1 MSQTAIPLQFE
12 KYLQNQISVGK
23 APDMN
28 EMIFAY
34 IPNLDPSQPI
44 DRNQGLPAV
53 STWVHQQNIDQVG
66 KLGDNALVY
75 SVVIPG
81 SVAAFTFNAIY
92 LRDKNV
98 PNSCGMVVHKA
109 TETKEAGMASTK
121 SLMQKY
127 TGAAQIAGITVDA
140 QTWQID
146 YQARLLGIEE
156 DMRLANLDN
165 YGHTAFI
172 QGFDVTQQADPAK
185 YKVAPGVVYVG
196 GLRAELKN
204 EVIQT
209 ISAKPT
215 GLYIDVV
222 RMGTVLSKWQ
232 NIVTVRASATPL
244 TDYVDQNQQQHYV
257 ARLAGIDAN
266 GSITDWRVKTDNAD
280 QEWSPFINYSIGHE
294 VVHNGLRYIARAA
307 SGPDNGGAVIPDVG
321 VSQSTWDPVLPS
333 VASTANLSIPWIKIA
348 VIFGAT
354 NSGGDTLELDV
365 IGGAVLSEKIGF
377 SASITI
383 QERADAISTLIIPRY
398 RTNSD
403 PEFYTKRIGNNRF
416 ELWMKRTTTAPSA
429 VTVIQK
435 SRSRSIDTLAGVLS
449 MTTTEPA
456 SLNAVPFD
464 TGYQFDSVP
473 IGAEMYFDTPPP
485 TNDPRFRFVKLTAD
499 DAYNGSLLNNKVI
512 SGTAPNL
519 VVKMRVNSNRSPLN
533 GQEIFML
540 NTMEA
545 IRTPGINGGEVVQDA
560 IRGFSGSVQLR
571 DGALPNTIRSFSNHS
586 GVFWG
591 GLTIASNASLASK
604 IIGTDAYPEQTADLR
619 IDVSQQVPTAERVK
633 VFSVK
638 SPLYRRIY

>member
-53 STWVHQQNIDQVG
+53 STWVHQQDIDQVG

-121 SLMQKY
+121 SLMQQY
-127 TGAAQIAGITVDA
+127 TGAAQVAGITVDA

-156 DMRLANLDN
+156 DMRLASLDN

-172 QGFDVTQQADPAK
+172 QGFDVTQQADPTK

-222 RMGTVLSKWQ
+222 RTGTVLSKWQ
-232 NIVTVRASATPL
+232 NIVTVRASETPL

-257 ARLAGIDAN
+257 ARLAGINAN

-294 VVHNGLRYIARAA
+294 VVRNNLRYIARAA
-307 SGPDNGGAVIPDVG
+307 SGPDNGGAITPSIGTSQTAWNAILPISHTSRVPPIWTKIATVIPDDSVFISVLDGSDIISGIRFSADVNIG
-321 VSQSTWDPVLPS
+321 VRGS
-333 VASTANLSIPWIKIA
+333 VAVNVKAKTL
-348 VIFGAT
+348 G
-354 NSGGDTLELDV
+354 NS
-365 IGGAVLSEKIGF
+365 
-377 SASITI
+377 
-383 QERADAISTLIIPRY
+383 
-398 RTNSD
+398 N
-403 PEFYTKRIGNNRF
+403 PEFYTRPSSVTGRF
-416 ELWMKRTTTAPSA
+416 ELWIKRTSSYPGALTIVQNSLQKFDLTQVGILETSSTAP
-429 VTVIQK
+429 T
-435 SRSRSIDTLAGVLS
+435 DTTL
-449 MTTTEPA
+449 
-456 SLNAVPFD
+456 VPYD
-464 TGYQFDSVP
+464 TGYQFASIP
-473 IGAEMYFDTPPP
+473 IGMEVAFDTPPP
-485 TNDPRFRFVKLTAD
+485 TNDPRFRFVKLTHN
-499 DAYNGSLLNNKVI
+499 DAYNTGLLTSQTLSGSAPELVSTAVI
-512 SGTAPNL
+512 SAAQ
-519 VVKMRVNSNRSPLN
+519 SPIN
-533 GQEIFML
+533 GQAIYL
-540 NTMEA
+540 KNTMGVYA
-545 IRTPGINGGEVVQDA
+545 VPAVTQGIVAQNIPQPAGYRINTISQGVSLQTGPSISGFIITSAASESQITGGLKPRSFGEV
-560 IRGFSGSVQLR
+560 
-571 DGALPNTIRSFSNHS
+571 
-586 GVFWG
+586 
-591 GLTIASNASLASK
+591 
-604 IIGTDAYPEQTADLR
+604 
-619 IDVSQQVPTAERVK
+619 
-633 VFSVK
+633 
-638 SPLYRRIY
+638 LYKRIY

>member
-44 DRNQGLPAV
+44 DRNQGLPAT

-121 SLMQKY
+121 NLMQQY
-127 TGAAQIAGITVDA
+127 TGAAQVAGITVDA

-222 RMGTVLSKWQ
+222 RTGTVLSKWQ

-257 ARLAGIDAN
+257 ARLAGINAN

-280 QEWSPFINYSIGHE
+280 QEWSRFINYSIGHE
-294 VVHNGLRYIARAA
+294 VVRNSLRYIARAA
-307 SGPDNGGAVIPDVG
+307 SGPDNGGAVTPTNEAAV
-321 VSQSTWDPVLPS
+321 WNPVLPLAYS
-333 VASTANLSIPWIKIA
+333 ERSELSSWIKIA
-348 VIFGAT
+348 VVYGEKNSTGDFIYLEFFGW
-354 NSGGDTLELDV
+354 SG
-365 IGGAVLSEKIGF
+365 IGSTSRF
-377 SASITI
+377 SADIMLC
-383 QERADAISTLIIPRY
+383 ERGDYFSAIVSPKTLGVENP
-398 RTNSD
+398 T
-403 PEFYTKRIGNNRF
+403 FYTRRVSANEF
-416 ELWMKRTTTAPSA
+416 ELWVKRNSAFPSSL
-429 VTVIQK
+429 TVIRK
-435 SRSRSIDTLAGVLS
+435 SRSIFSKSIAGLLEK
-449 MTTTEPA
+449 TETEPTG
-456 SLNAVPFD
+456 LTLVPYD
-464 TGYQFDSVP
+464 TGYQFASIP
-473 IGAEMYFDTPPP
+473 IGMEVAFDTPPP
-485 TNDPRFRFVKLTAD
+485 TNDPRFRFVKLTHN
-499 DAYNGSLLNNKVI
+499 DAYNTGLLTSQTLSGSAPELVSTAVI
-512 SGTAPNL
+512 SAAQSPINGQTIDMINTMGTFIRPGVAAGVRQL
-519 VVKMRVNSNRSPLN
+519 SDNRSH
-533 GQEIFML
+533 
-540 NTMEA
+540 
-545 IRTPGINGGEVVQDA
+545 
-560 IRGFSGSVQLR
+560 
-571 DGALPNTIRSFSNHS
+571 NH
-586 GVFWG
+586 
-591 GLTIASNASLASK
+591 
-604 IIGTDAYPEQTADLR
+604 
-619 IDVSQQVPTAERVK
+619 TAEGTRSNIGFLAAGPGRDFSSTTVTTSASGGDEARPYNISRVFYK
-633 VFSVK
+633 
-638 SPLYRRIY
+638 RIY

>member
-53 STWVHQQNIDQVG
+53 STWVHQQDIDQVG

-121 SLMQKY
+121 SLMQQY

-185 YKVAPGVVYVG
+185 YKVALGVVYVG

-222 RMGTVLSKWQ
+222 RTGTVLSKWQ

-257 ARLAGIDAN
+257 ARLAGINAD
-266 GSITDWRVKTDNAD
+266 GSVEDWREKGGLPEHEADENPHPQYPLASAAQFLPYNPDRIYSLGEICYTKTDEGHI
-280 QEWSPFINYSIGHE
+280 QYWEWYSNVESLAGKDPLDIDNRQTGWTDETKPFYWTPHKK
-294 VVHNGLRYIARAA
+294 ARAGTPLWPWMSMTIPEGTLNVVGNSVPVA
-307 SGPDNGGAVIPDVG
+307 VFWRLATALPELVNVDTGMIDFPDARSEFFRVID
-321 VSQSTWDPVLPS
+321 QSR
-333 VASTANLSIPWIKIA
+333 
-348 VIFGAT
+348 G
-354 NSGGDTLELDV
+354 
-365 IGGAVLSEKIGF
+365 
-377 SASITI
+377 
-383 QERADAISTLIIPRY
+383 
-398 RTNSD
+398 
-403 PEFYTKRIGNNRF
+403 
-416 ELWMKRTTTAPSA
+416 
-429 VTVIQK
+429 
-435 SRSRSIDTLAGVLS
+435 IDTGRK
-449 MTTTEPA
+449 
-456 SLNAVPFD
+456 F
-464 TGYQFDSVP
+464 
-473 IGAEMYFDTPPP
+473 
-485 TNDPRFRFVKLTAD
+485 
-499 DAYNGSLLNNKVI
+499 
-512 SGTAPNL
+512 
-519 VVKMRVNSNRSPLN
+519 
-533 GQEIFML
+533 
-540 NTMEA
+540 
-545 IRTPGINGGEVVQDA
+545 
-560 IRGFSGSVQLR
+560 GSVQLDSLQNHQHFFN
-571 DGALPNTIRSFSNHS
+571 DGYVDSFNNESSDGRGPTAIAQDHDLN
-586 GVFWG
+586 
-591 GLTIASNASLASK
+591 GLNFKVGSVSNARHANETRPRNLAFP
-604 IIGTDAYPEQTADLR
+604 ILIE
-619 IDVSQQVPTAERVK
+619 V
-633 VFSVK
+633 
-638 SPLYRRIY
+638 

>member
-12 KYLQNQISVGK
+12 QYLQNQISVGK
-23 APDMN
+23 GPDMN

-53 STWVHQQNIDQVG
+53 STWVHQQDIDQVG

-98 PNSCGMVVHKA
+98 RNSCGMVVHKA

-121 SLMQKY
+121 NLMQQY
-127 TGAAQIAGITVDA
+127 TGAAQVAGITVDA

-172 QGFDVTQQADPAK
+172 QGFDVTQQEDPAK

-196 GLRAELKN
+196 GLRAELKS

-222 RMGTVLSKWQ
+222 RTGTVLSKWQ

-244 TDYVDQNQQQHYV
+244 TNYVDQNQQQHYV
-257 ARLAGIDAN
+257 ARLAGINAN

-294 VVHNGLRYIARAA
+294 VVSNNLRYIARAA
-307 SGPDNGGAVIPDVG
+307 SGPDNGGAITPG
-321 VSQSTWDPVLPS
+321 GSQQTWDPVLPQ
-333 VASTANLSIPWIKIA
+333 AYSTVNIIDQWVKIA
-348 VIFGAT
+348 VIFGIA
-354 NSGGDTLELDV
+354 NSEGDAIELDV
-365 IGGAVLSEKIGF
+365 IGGSALTERTRF
-377 SASITI
+377 SASITMH
-383 QERADAISTLIIPRY
+383 ERLDALATLIIPRT
-398 RTNSD
+398 RSVSSD
-403 PEFYTKRIGNNRF
+403 PEFYTKKIGSNRF
-416 ELWMKRTTTAPSA
+416 ELWMKRTTSAPSA
-429 VTVIQK
+429 VTVIKK
-435 SRSRSIDTLAGVLS
+435 SRSRSIDTIAGMLEITNTAPTG
-449 MTTTEPA
+449 TT
-456 SLNAVPFD
+456 LVPYD
-464 TGYQFDSVP
+464 TGYQFASIP
-473 IGAEMYFDTPPP
+473 IGMEVAFDTPPP
-485 TNDPRFRFVKLTAD
+485 TNDPRFRFVKLTYN
-499 DAYNGSLLNNKVI
+499 DAYNTGLLTSQTLLGSAPELVSTAVI
-512 SGTAPNL
+512 SAAQ
-519 VVKMRVNSNRSPLN
+519 SPIN
-533 GQEIFML
+533 GQTIGMI
-540 NTMEA
+540 NTMGTFIRPGVIAGVRKSSQNKNHTHTQTIFGGNDFSIGLLPLATDDAPGGQRTTGYINDSGGDEA
-545 IRTPGINGGEVVQDA
+545 NPYCE
-560 IRGFSGSVQLR
+560 S
-571 DGALPNTIRSFSNHS
+571 
-586 GVFWG
+586 
-591 GLTIASNASLASK
+591 
-604 IIGTDAYPEQTADLR
+604 R
-619 IDVSQQVPTAERVK
+619 IFYK
-633 VFSVK
+633 
-638 SPLYRRIY
+638 RIY

>member
-53 STWVHQQNIDQVG
+53 STWVHQQDIDQVG

-121 SLMQKY
+121 NLMQQY

-196 GLRAELKN
+196 GLRAELKS

-222 RMGTVLSKWQ
+222 RTGTVLSKWQ

-244 TDYVDQNQQQHYV
+244 TNYVDQNQQQHYV
-257 ARLAGIDAN
+257 ARLAGINAN
-266 GSITDWRVKTDNAD
+266 GSITDWRVKADNAD

-294 VVHNGLRYIARAA
+294 VVRNNLRYIARAA
-307 SGPDNGGAVIPDVG
+307 SGPDNGGAVTPNAYGTSGVWDAILPQTYIARSAGQKWILLCDIRFNDFFRLEVSGGSKEKPASSQFISDVFFSFHQWAGNAGNVGYEPPVAIIETKTVGLENPTFHTVSIPDDGSG
-321 VSQSTWDPVLPS
+321 VREQLWMRITSSEPS
-333 VASTANLSIPWIKIA
+333 AISVSVKN
-348 VIFGAT
+348 
-354 NSGGDTLELDV
+354 
-365 IGGAVLSEKIGF
+365 IGR
-377 SASITI
+377 SASSKAGIISIT
-383 QERADAISTLIIPRY
+383 
-398 RTNSD
+398 N
-403 PEFYTKRIGNNRF
+403 
-416 ELWMKRTTTAPSA
+416 TAPTGA
-429 VTVIQK
+429 K
-435 SRSRSIDTLAGVLS
+435 LA
-449 MTTTEPA
+449 PY
-456 SLNAVPFD
+456 D
-464 TGYQFDSVP
+464 TGYQFASIP
-473 IGAEMYFDTPPP
+473 IGMEVAFDTPPP
-485 TNDPRFRFVKLTAD
+485 TNDPRFRFVKLTYS
-499 DAYNGSLLNNKVI
+499 DAYNTGLLTSQTLSGSAPELVSTAVI
-512 SGTAPNL
+512 SAAQ
-519 VVKMRVNSNRSPLN
+519 SPIN
-533 GQEIFML
+533 GQTIDMI
-540 NTMEA
+540 NTMGTFIRPGVTAGVRKSSQNKAHTHDVAQGGTQGVGAYSLRSTSWTGTYMQAVSEGGDEA
-545 IRTPGINGGEVVQDA
+545 NPYCLSR
-560 IRGFSGSVQLR
+560 
-571 DGALPNTIRSFSNHS
+571 
-586 GVFWG
+586 VFY
-591 GLTIASNASLASK
+591 K
-604 IIGTDAYPEQTADLR
+604 
-619 IDVSQQVPTAERVK
+619 
-633 VFSVK
+633 
-638 SPLYRRIY
+638 RIY

>member
-12 KYLQNQISVGK
+12 KYLQNQLSVGK

-53 STWVHQQNIDQVG
+53 STWVYQQDIDQEG

-98 PNSCGMVVHKA
+98 PNSCGIIVHKA

-121 SLMQKY
+121 SLMQQY

-146 YQARLLGIEE
+146 YQARLLGIED

-222 RMGTVLSKWQ
+222 RTGTVLSKWQ

-257 ARLAGIDAN
+257 ARLAGINAN
-266 GSITDWRVKTDNAD
+266 GSVEDWREKGGLPEHEAD
-280 QEWSPFINYSIGHE
+280 ENPHPQYMRFGDE
-294 VVHNGLRYIARAA
+294 A
-307 SGPDNGGAVIPDVG
+307 SYFA
-321 VSQSTWDPVLPS
+321 
-333 VASTANLSIPWIKIA
+333 SIP
-348 VIFGAT
+348 
-354 NSGGDTLELDV
+354 
-365 IGGAVLSEKIGF
+365 IGMEVA
-377 SASITI
+377 
-383 QERADAISTLIIPRY
+383 
-398 RTNSD
+398 
-403 PEFYTKRIGNNRF
+403 
-416 ELWMKRTTTAPSA
+416 
-429 VTVIQK
+429 
-435 SRSRSIDTLAGVLS
+435 
-449 MTTTEPA
+449 
-456 SLNAVPFD
+456 
-464 TGYQFDSVP
+464 
-473 IGAEMYFDTPPP
+473 FDTPPP
-485 TNDPRFRFVKLTAD
+485 TNDPRFRFVKLTYN
-499 DAYNGSLLNNKVI
+499 DAYNTGLLTSQTLSGRAPELVSTAVI
-512 SGTAPNL
+512 SAAQ
-519 VVKMRVNSNRSPLN
+519 SPIN
-533 GQEIFML
+533 GQTIYL
-540 NTMEA
+540 KNTMSVYA
-545 IRTPGINGGEVVQDA
+545 VPAVTQGIVAQNIPQPARYRIDSISPGVSLQTGPSISGFIITSAAYESQITGGLNPRSFGEV
-560 IRGFSGSVQLR
+560 
-571 DGALPNTIRSFSNHS
+571 
-586 GVFWG
+586 
-591 GLTIASNASLASK
+591 
-604 IIGTDAYPEQTADLR
+604 
-619 IDVSQQVPTAERVK
+619 
-633 VFSVK
+633 
-638 SPLYRRIY
+638 LYKRIY

>member
-44 DRNQGLPAV
+44 DRNQGLPAT

-121 SLMQKY
+121 NLMQQY

-172 QGFDVTQQADPAK
+172 QGFDVTQQADPTK

-209 ISAKPT
+209 LTAKPT

-222 RMGTVLSKWQ
+222 RTGTVLSKWQ

-257 ARLAGIDAN
+257 ARLAGINAN

-280 QEWSPFINYSIGHE
+280 QEWSPFINYGIGHE
-294 VVHNGLRYIARAA
+294 VVRNGLRYIARLA
-307 SGPDNGGAVIPDVG
+307 SGPDNGGAITP
-321 VSQSTWDPVLPS
+321 
-333 VASTANLSIPWIKIA
+333 
-348 VIFGAT
+348 
-354 NSGGDTLELDV
+354 
-365 IGGAVLSEKIGF
+365 
-377 SASITI
+377 SASITNSEI
-383 QERADAISTLIIPRY
+383 WDMVIPQSFAINLVAWVKIASISKTLREPVYLTISGGSPDNSALLFVADIVFGVNSTGI
-398 RTNSD
+398 
-403 PEFYTKRIGNNRF
+403 
-416 ELWMKRTTTAPSA
+416 PSA
-429 VTVIQK
+429 SIGAKYQTLTDPKFYIRDDEDSFSLWVNRQTTGQTPYTITM
-435 SRSRSIDTLAGVLS
+435 RSRPRFSQTLVGVLEKAATQPS
-449 MTTTEPA
+449 FTT
-456 SLNAVPFD
+456 LVPYD
-464 TGYQFDSVP
+464 TGYQFASIP
-473 IGAEMYFDTPPP
+473 IGMEVAFDTPPP
-485 TNDPRFRFVKLTAD
+485 TNDPRFRFVKLTYN
-499 DAYNGSLLNNKVI
+499 DAYNTGLLTSQTLSGSAPELVSTAVI
-512 SGTAPNL
+512 SAAQ
-519 VVKMRVNSNRSPLN
+519 SPIN
-533 GQEIFML
+533 GQTIDMI
-540 NTMEA
+540 NTMGTFIRPGVTAGVRKSSQNKTHTHTQTIFGGNDFSIGLLPLATDDAPGGQRTTAYINDSGGDEA
-545 IRTPGINGGEVVQDA
+545 NPYCL
-560 IRGFSGSVQLR
+560 S
-571 DGALPNTIRSFSNHS
+571 
-586 GVFWG
+586 
-591 GLTIASNASLASK
+591 
-604 IIGTDAYPEQTADLR
+604 R
-619 IDVSQQVPTAERVK
+619 IFYK
-633 VFSVK
+633 
-638 SPLYRRIY
+638 RIY

>member
-12 KYLQNQISVGK
+12 QYLQNQISVGK
-23 APDMN
+23 GPDMN

-53 STWVHQQNIDQVG
+53 STWVHQQDIDQVG

-121 SLMQKY
+121 NLMQQY
-127 TGAAQIAGITVDA
+127 TGAAQVAGITVDA

-222 RMGTVLSKWQ
+222 RTGTVLSKWQ

-257 ARLAGIDAN
+257 ARLAGINAN

-294 VVHNGLRYIARAA
+294 VVRNSLRYIARLA
-307 SGPDNGGAVIPDVG
+307 SGPDNGGAVMPGGSDWSIWEPVEINIGWGSKEAVSVIDSDSNPITWIPGALMG
-321 VSQSTWDPVLPS
+321 VARFISTTIGSHP
-333 VASTANLSIPWIKIA
+333 TTGQ
-348 VIFGAT
+348 VIVTRYQKADDITAT
-354 NSGGDTLELDV
+354 NLLLMGTNGNIYKRRYSVSGWTSAWVELV
-365 IGGAVLSEKIGF
+365 
-377 SASITI
+377 
-383 QERADAISTLIIPRY
+383 
-398 RTNSD
+398 
-403 PEFYTKRIGNNRF
+403 GNDDK
-416 ELWMKRTTTAPSA
+416 L
-429 VTVIQK
+429 
-435 SRSRSIDTLAGVLS
+435 
-449 MTTTEPA
+449 
-456 SLNAVPFD
+456 PFLC
-464 TGYQFDSVP
+464 VP
-473 IGAEMYFDTPPP
+473 IGAEIAFDTPPP
-485 TNDPRFRFVKLTAD
+485 TNDPRFRFVRLTAD
-499 DAYNGSLLNNKVI
+499 DDYNGSLLTNKLV

-519 VVKMRVNSNRSPLN
+519 VVKMTVNSELSPIN
-533 GQEIFML
+533 GQQISML
-540 NTMEA
+540 NTIGA
-545 IRTPGINGGEVVQDA
+545 IPTPGLTSGVIIQDA
-560 IRGFSGSVQLR
+560 IRNLTGRSQLVHAQILGNPSSQVIDGVIASIPSQSSSATSSHSGS
-571 DGALPNTIRSFSNHS
+571 
-586 GVFWG
+586 
-591 GLTIASNASLASK
+591 GLNLSYFDFNAS
-604 IIGTDAYPEQTADLR
+604 R
-619 IDVSQQVPTAERVK
+619 QVPTADRVQ
-633 VFSVK
+633 VFAETRVYYK
-638 SPLYRRIY
+638 RIY

>member
-53 STWVHQQNIDQVG
+53 STWVHQQDIDQVG

-121 SLMQKY
+121 NLMQQY
-127 TGAAQIAGITVDA
+127 TGAAQVAGITVDA

-209 ISAKPT
+209 LTAKPT

-222 RMGTVLSKWQ
+222 RTGTVLSKWQ

-257 ARLAGIDAN
+257 ARLAGINAN

-294 VVHNGLRYIARAA
+294 VVRNNLRYIARAA
-307 SGPDNGGAVIPDVG
+307 SGPDNGGAVMPTNDAKI
-321 VSQSTWDPVLPS
+321 WHPVLPS
-333 VASTANLSIPWIKIA
+333 AYSERDESSWVKIA
-348 VIFGAT
+348 VVNGVQ
-354 NSGGDTLELDV
+354 NLGGGGDFLSLEF
-365 IGGAVLSEKIGF
+365 IGWSDFGNTNRF
-377 SASITI
+377 SADIMVVERDDAFSAIVSPKTLGI
-383 QERADAISTLIIPRY
+383 QSPT
-398 RTNSD
+398 
-403 PEFYTKRIGNNRF
+403 FYTKRVSANNF
-416 ELWMKRTTTAPSA
+416 ELWVKRNSTYPCPI
-429 VTVIQK
+429 TVIRK
-435 SRSRSIDTLAGVLS
+435 SRSRYSGTIAGILEKA
-449 MTTTEPA
+449 TTEPTG
-456 SLNAVPFD
+456 LTLVPYD
-464 TGYQFDSVP
+464 TGYQFASIP
-473 IGAEMYFDTPPP
+473 IGMEVAFDTPPP

-499 DAYNGSLLNNKVI
+499 DAYNGSFLNKKVV

-519 VVKMRVNSNRSPLN
+519 VVKMTVNSALSPVN
-533 GQEIFML
+533 GQQIEML
-540 NTMEA
+540 NTMGA
-545 IRTPGINGGEVVQDA
+545 IPTPGLTSGVIIPDA
-560 IRGFSGSVQLR
+560 IRNFTGSFLGSDKSNPSGATGVFSSSVQVSVPA
-571 DGALPNTIRSFSNHS
+571 GETFA
-586 GVFWG
+586 
-591 GLTIASNASLASK
+591 A
-604 IIGTDAYPEQTADLR
+604 DAKKNR
-619 IDVSQQVPTAERVK
+619 IDFTLSSVVPTAERVQ
-633 VFSVK
+633 VFGSSRVYYK
-638 SPLYRRIY
+638 RIY

>member
-53 STWVHQQNIDQVG
+53 STWVHQQDIDQVG

-121 SLMQKY
+121 SLMQQY

-204 EVIQT
+204 ELIQAMN
-209 ISAKPT
+209 AKPT

-222 RMGTVLSKWQ
+222 RTGTVLSKWQ

-257 ARLAGIDAN
+257 ARLAGINAN
-266 GSITDWRVKTDNAD
+266 GSITDWRVKTDKAD

-294 VVHNGLRYIARAA
+294 VVRNGLRYIARAA
-307 SGPDNGGAVIPDVG
+307 SGPDNGGAVTPGGSDWSIWEPVEINIGWGSKEAVSVIDSDSNPITWIPGARMG
-321 VSQSTWDPVLPS
+321 VARFISSTIGSHP
-333 VASTANLSIPWIKIA
+333 TTGQ
-348 VIFGAT
+348 VIVTRYQEADGLTAT
-354 NSGGDTLELDV
+354 NLLLM
-365 IGGAVLSEKIGF
+365 GANGNIYKRRY
-377 SASITI
+377 SASSWTSGWV
-383 QERADAISTLIIPRY
+383 ELV
-398 RTNSD
+398 
-403 PEFYTKRIGNNRF
+403 GNDDK
-416 ELWMKRTTTAPSA
+416 L
-429 VTVIQK
+429 
-435 SRSRSIDTLAGVLS
+435 
-449 MTTTEPA
+449 
-456 SLNAVPFD
+456 PFLC
-464 TGYQFDSVP
+464 FP
-473 IGAEMYFDTPPP
+473 IGAEIAFDTPPP

-519 VVKMRVNSNRSPLN
+519 VVKMTVNSALSPIN
-533 GQEIFML
+533 GQQIEML
-540 NTMEA
+540 NTMMA
-545 IRTPGINGGEVVQDA
+545 IPTPGLTSGAIIQDA
-560 IRGFSGSVQLR
+560 IRNITASVKFGFNNREEIVDA
-571 DGALPNTIRSFSNHS
+571 DGAFSSDLTGPVGSNPSSARSAVSRLKFD
-586 GVFWG
+586 
-591 GLTIASNASLASK
+591 ASS
-604 IIGTDAYPEQTADLR
+604 
-619 IDVSQQVPTAERVK
+619 VVPTADRNQPFGVSRVYYK
-633 VFSVK
+633 
-638 SPLYRRIY
+638 RIY

>member
-44 DRNQGLPAV
+44 DRNQGLPAT
-53 STWVHQQNIDQVG
+53 STWVHQQDIDQVG

-109 TETKEAGMASTK
+109 EETKENGMASTK
-121 SLMQKY
+121 SLMQQY

-146 YQARLLGIEE
+146 YQARLFGIEE

-209 ISAKPT
+209 ISAAPT

-222 RMGTVLSKWQ
+222 RTGTVLSKWQ

-257 ARLAGIDAN
+257 ARLAGINAN

-294 VVHNGLRYIARAA
+294 VVRNGLRYIARAA
-307 SGPDNGGAVIPDVG
+307 SGPDNGGAKDPHSDDELFWDLSLPTSFSTTKNYTPDESWV
-321 VSQSTWDPVLPS
+321 
-333 VASTANLSIPWIKIA
+333 KIA
-348 VIFGAT
+348 VVDGELATELGGGDAVLISVFGA
-354 NSGGDTLELDV
+354 S
-365 IGGAVLSEKIGF
+365 SYGF
-377 SASITI
+377 LRRFYADIIFS
-383 QERADAISTLIIPRY
+383 ERAGQSSVLIIPKSLGFA
-398 RTNSD
+398 N
-403 PEFYTKRIGNNRF
+403 PEFYSRQISSRKF
-416 ELWMKRTTTAPSA
+416 ELWMHKTDNYANPLTVTRQSDSLNRTTEVGILERT
-429 VTVIQK
+429 
-435 SRSRSIDTLAGVLS
+435 SITPTGLTL
-449 MTTTEPA
+449 
-456 SLNAVPFD
+456 VPYD
-464 TGYQFDSVP
+464 TGYQFASIP
-473 IGAEMYFDTPPP
+473 IGMELAFDTPPP
-485 TNDPRFRFVKLTAD
+485 TDDPRFRFVKLTYN
-499 DAYNGSLLNNKVI
+499 DAYNTGLLTSQTLSGSAPELLATAVI
-512 SGTAPNL
+512 SSEL
-519 VVKMRVNSNRSPLN
+519 SPIN
-533 GQEIFML
+533 GQTIDMI
-540 NTMEA
+540 NTTGA
-545 IRTPGINGGEVVQDA
+545 FVRPSTVAGIITSSSNKLHNHTDRNAYGGQPGGNPAAASAFAKNFYNPDAYLFEV
-560 IRGFSGSVQLR
+560 
-571 DGALPNTIRSFSNHS
+571 PPS
-586 GVFWG
+586 GVWG
-591 GLTIASNASLASK
+591 GASSGLASTSSGDSESRPYN
-604 IIGTDAYPEQTADLR
+604 I
-619 IDVSQQVPTAERVK
+619 SRVFYK
-633 VFSVK
+633 
-638 SPLYRRIY
+638 RIY

>member
-44 DRNQGLPAV
+44 DRNQGLPAT
-53 STWVHQQNIDQVG
+53 STWVHQQDIDQVG

-121 SLMQKY
+121 NLMQQY
-127 TGAAQIAGITVDA
+127 TGAAQVAGITVDA

-156 DMRLANLDN
+156 DMRLASLDN

-172 QGFDVTQQADPAK
+172 QGFDVTQQADPTK

-196 GLRAELKN
+196 GLRVELKN

-222 RMGTVLSKWQ
+222 RTGTVLSKWQ

-244 TDYVDQNQQQHYV
+244 TNYVDQNQQQHYV
-257 ARLAGIDAN
+257 ARLAGINAN
-266 GSITDWRVKTDNAD
+266 GSVTDWRVKTDNAD

-294 VVHNGLRYIARAA
+294 VVRNNLRYIARAA
-307 SGPDNGGAVIPDVG
+307 SGPDNGGAVFPTASNQSSWDVVIQRSYTLSKPTG
-321 VSQSTWDPVLPS
+321 KWVKLVSYP
-333 VASTANLSIPWIKIA
+333 
-348 VIFGAT
+348 
-354 NSGGDTLELDV
+354 
-365 IGGAVLSEKIGF
+365 
-377 SASITI
+377 
-383 QERADAISTLIIPRY
+383 AISTSWQALKIKIIGGDWRGRVTTGAVFSCDVIVT
-398 RTNSD
+398 RTLDSASGVLNVLATAFAND
-403 PEFYTKRIGNNRF
+403 G
-416 ELWMKRTTTAPSA
+416 TTPKLYKKSNDGVSEIWLECSHMDFARPL
-429 VTVIQK
+429 TVINE
-435 SRSRSIDTLAGVLS
+435 SAPADTSGYAVSVGILEVLDDEPS
-449 MTTTEPA
+449 GMT
-456 SLNAVPFD
+456 LVPYD
-464 TGYQFDSVP
+464 TGYQFASIP
-473 IGAEMYFDTPPP
+473 IGMEVAFDTPPP

-519 VVKMRVNSNRSPLN
+519 VVKMTVNSALSPIN
-533 GQEIFML
+533 GQQIEML
-540 NTMEA
+540 NTMGA
-545 IRTPGINGGEVVQDA
+545 IPTPGLTSGVIIQDA
-560 IRGFSGSVQLR
+560 MREIQGSISLGSDAGRYDWSG
-571 DGALPNTIRSFSNHS
+571 S
-586 GVFWG
+586 GVFENG
-591 GLTIASNASLASK
+591 TSSAGALNSGTTQFSVVGSLKFRASK
-604 IIGTDAYPEQTADLR
+604 VVPVADR
-619 IDVSQQVPTAERVK
+619 FQVFGVSRVYYK
-633 VFSVK
+633 RV
-638 SPLYRRIY
+638 Y

>member
-53 STWVHQQNIDQVG
+53 STWVYQQDIDQEG

-98 PNSCGMVVHKA
+98 PNSCGIVVHKA

-121 SLMQKY
+121 SLMQQY

-146 YQARLLGIEE
+146 YQARLLGIED
-156 DMRLANLDN
+156 DMRLASLDN

-222 RMGTVLSKWQ
+222 RTGTVLSKWQ
-232 NIVTVRASATPL
+232 NIVTVRASAPPL

-257 ARLAGIDAN
+257 ARLAGINAD
-266 GSITDWRVKTDNAD
+266 GSVEDWREKGGLP
-280 QEWSPFINYSIGHE
+280 EHE
-294 VVHNGLRYIARAA
+294 AA
-307 SGPDNGGAVIPDVG
+307 ENPHPQYMRFGDE
-321 VSQSTWDPVLPS
+321 
-333 VASTANLSIPWIKIA
+333 ASYWASIP
-348 VIFGAT
+348 
-354 NSGGDTLELDV
+354 
-365 IGGAVLSEKIGF
+365 IGVEVA
-377 SASITI
+377 
-383 QERADAISTLIIPRY
+383 
-398 RTNSD
+398 
-403 PEFYTKRIGNNRF
+403 
-416 ELWMKRTTTAPSA
+416 
-429 VTVIQK
+429 
-435 SRSRSIDTLAGVLS
+435 
-449 MTTTEPA
+449 
-456 SLNAVPFD
+456 
-464 TGYQFDSVP
+464 
-473 IGAEMYFDTPPP
+473 FDTPPP
-485 TNDPRFRFVKLTAD
+485 TNDPRFRFVKLTYN
-499 DAYNGSLLNNKVI
+499 DAYNTGLLTSQTLSGSAPELVSTAVI
-512 SGTAPNL
+512 SAAQSPINGQTIDMINTMGTFIRPSVTAGVRQL
-519 VVKMRVNSNRSPLN
+519 SENRSHAHALGVADNP
-533 GQEIFML
+533 
-540 NTMEA
+540 A
-545 IRTPGINGGEVVQDA
+545 VGGGSAAE
-560 IRGFSGSVQLR
+560 GFG
-571 DGALPNTIRSFSNHS
+571 PI
-586 GVFWG
+586 
-591 GLTIASNASLASK
+591 
-604 IIGTDAYPEQTADLR
+604 DAYPLTNADGGSESR
-619 IDVSQQVPTAERVK
+619 PYNISRVFYK
-633 VFSVK
+633 
-638 SPLYRRIY
+638 RIY

>member
-98 PNSCGMVVHKA
+98 PNSCGMTVHKA

-121 SLMQKY
+121 SLMQQY

-146 YQARLLGIEE
+146 YQARLLGIED

-196 GLRAELKN
+196 GLRAELKS

-222 RMGTVLSKWQ
+222 RTGTVLSKWQ

-244 TDYVDQNQQQHYV
+244 TDYIDQNQQQHYV
-257 ARLAGIDAN
+257 ARLAGINAN

-280 QEWSPFINYSIGHE
+280 QEWSPFINYGIGHE
-294 VVHNGLRYIARAA
+294 VVRSGLRYIARAA
-307 SGPDNGGAVIPDVG
+307 SGPDNDGASDPNDG
-321 VSQSTWDPVLPS
+321 TFGKWDIVLPHS
-333 VASTANLSIPWIKIA
+333 STLNETTGKWVKLVSYPAGQSNWQGFIMKIIGGDFRASGAIGVFTCDINVTRAEDDATGTLNVVATALHDENKTPKLHKRLENGVAELWLECSNLNYARPLTVINESPPATPYTGYLARAGILDVLDAAPSGLTPVNYDTDYQYASIP
-348 VIFGAT
+348 
-354 NSGGDTLELDV
+354 
-365 IGGAVLSEKIGF
+365 IGVAM
-377 SASITI
+377 A
-383 QERADAISTLIIPRY
+383 
-398 RTNSD
+398 
-403 PEFYTKRIGNNRF
+403 
-416 ELWMKRTTTAPSA
+416 
-429 VTVIQK
+429 
-435 SRSRSIDTLAGVLS
+435 
-449 MTTTEPA
+449 
-456 SLNAVPFD
+456 
-464 TGYQFDSVP
+464 
-473 IGAEMYFDTPPP
+473 FDTPPP
-485 TNDPRFRFVKLTAD
+485 KNDFRFRYVKLTYN
-499 DAYNGSLLNNKVI
+499 DAYNTGLLQSETI
-512 SGTAPNL
+512 SGTAPEL
-519 VVKMRVNSNRSPLN
+519 VSTAIIADSKSPIN
-533 GQEIFML
+533 GTQIHL
-540 NTMEA
+540 INTM
-545 IRTPGINGGEVVQDA
+545 RT
-560 IRGFSGSVQLR
+560 FLR
-571 DGALPNTIRSFSNHS
+571 P
-586 GVFWG
+586 
-591 GLTIASNASLASK
+591 SNASG
-604 IIGTDAYPEQTADLR
+604 IIEKSSNKKHSHQDTHALGGSPGGVPDGGTAFA
-619 IDVSQQVPTAERVK
+619 
-633 VFSVK
+633 K
-638 SPLYRRIY
+638 SYFPAGSNLYRNEGSWNGAASGLITTLEGGDEGRPYSLSKPFYMRIR